1 MKRKTEIENE
11 VEATLNSLEGVTP
24 ASPRPFFFTRVQAR
38 LNNNEQRTYWEVLSS
53 FIARPAIAFTVIMVI
68 VVMNAVAVFEQ
79 TESTP
84 VLADQT
90 EQSAYDEF
98 NLAANSFYDFENAEP

>member
-11 VEATLNSLEGVTP
+11 VEATLNSLEGVLP

-38 LNNNEQRTYWEVLSS
+38 LNKNEQTYWEVLSS
-53 FIARPAIAFTVIMVI
+53 FIAKPAIAFTVIIAI

-79 TESTP
+79 TESAP